1 MSWEMEGTRL
11 KPYHTQAY
19 TRFGSIHSPELRVWT
34 SINSNSNQNDSKHAR
49 TFSRRQ
55 FLKGSLAAG
64 AALGLGGLSYTW
76 IGEPNWLEK
85 VYISLDIP
93 NLPPS
98 LNGMRLV
105 QFSDMHL
112 GMGKNTSDLDKLADV
127 IMGEKPDL
135 LCFTGDMVDEYASEL
150 NGGIDILKRM
160 QAPLGKFAVLGN
172 HDYLDDVLAVS
183 EQMRQGGFQ
192 MLINENHVITRDDG
206 VLAIAGLDDQLLGN
220 PDIHKGAKGIPENAC
235 RILLM
240 HEPDYAD
247 RIPEELQFGLQLS
260 GHSHGGQIRVPLIG
274 AVITPKGSRKYVMGG
289 YKAGKEGHLPLYVNR
304 GIGMSQLPVRFMCR
318 PELTIFTLH
327 RAST

>member
-1 MSWEMEGTRL
+1 MEGTYL
-11 KPYHTQAY
+11 KPYYNQAY
-19 TRFGSIHSPELRVWT
+19 TCFGSTHSPELHVWT
-34 SINSNSNQNDSKHAR
+34 AINSNTNQNKPQHPR

-55 FLKGSLAAG
+55 FLKGSLATG

-85 VYISLDIP
+85 VYISLELP

-112 GMGKNTSDLDKLADV
+112 GMGKNIGDLDKLADV

-150 NGGIDILKRM
+150 NGGIAALQRM

-183 EQMRQGGFQ
+183 QQMRQGGFQ
-192 MLINENHVITRDDG
+192 MLINENHIITRDDG

-220 PDIHKGAKGIPENAC
+220 PDVHKGAKGIPDDAC

-260 GHSHGGQIRVPLIG
+260 GHSHGGQIRVPLVG

-289 YKAGKEGHLPLYVNR
+289 YKAGINGHLPLYVNR